1 MPLVQVNDIQI
12 YYEIHGEGEPL
23 VLIGGLA
30 NDITDYTDHT
40 KIVFELAQHYKV
52 IVFDN
57 RGAGRT
63 DKPDIPYSIAMMAG
77 DTAGLMQA
85 IGIQQAHII
94 GVSMG
99 GRIALELA
107 LEHADM
113 VKKLVL
119 VSTAARTIR
128 TWQRRL
134 LLNIAPRIPI
144 LKGKYPQPYY
154 AFKRQSEASS
164 SYNCMDRLS
173 ELHAP
178 TLILHGKK
186 DGTTPYSLAEETHN
200 LIPGSTMITFN
211 GGHLFLF
218 FKQQEFVGAVLDFL
232 GRANKNA

>member
-1 MPLVQVNDIQI
+1 MPVVQVNNIQI

-40 KIVFELAQHYKV
+40 SIISHLAQQYKV
-52 IVFDN
+52 VAFDS
-57 RGAGRT
+57 RGAGRS
-63 DKPDIPYSIAMMAG
+63 DKPDIPYSIAMMAA

-107 LEHADM
+107 LEHPEM

-164 SYNCMDRLS
+164 SYNCTHRLS
-173 ELHAP
+173 ELHVP

-186 DGTTPYSLAEETHN
+186 DKTTPYSLAEATHN
-200 LIPGSTMITFN
+200 LISGSKMMIFN

-218 FKQQEFVGAVLDFL
+218 FKQKEFIDAVMDFL
-232 GRANKNA
+232 GREKKNE

>member
-1 MPLVQVNDIQI
+1 MPVVQVNDIQV

-30 NDITDYTDHT
+30 NDITDYTDQT
-40 KIVFELAQHYKV
+40 RIVSELAQHYKV

-63 DKPDIPYSIAMMAG
+63 DKPDIPYSIAMMAA
-77 DTAGLMQA
+77 DTAGLMRA
-85 IGIQQAHII
+85 IDIQQAHII

-107 LEHADM
+107 LEHPKM
-113 VKKLVL
+113 IKKLVL
-119 VSTAARTIR
+119 VSTAARVIKTLR
-128 TWQRRL
+128 RRL
-134 LLNIAPRIPI
+134 LFSIVPRIPI
-144 LKGKYPQPYY
+144 LKGKYPQPPY

-164 SYNCMDRLS
+164 SYNCTARLS

-186 DGTTPYSLAEETHN
+186 DGTTPYPLAEEMHS

-218 FKQQEFVGAVLDFL
+218 FQQREFVDAVLDFL
-232 GRANKNA
+232 GRANKNT

>member
-1 MPLVQVNDIQI
+1 MPIIQVNDIQM

-30 NDITDYTDHT
+30 NDSTDYTDRV
-40 KIVFELAQHYKV
+40 KIVSELSREYKV

-57 RGAGRT
+57 RGVGRT
-63 DKPDIPYSIAMMAG
+63 DKPDIPYSITMMAG

-99 GRIALELA
+99 GRIALELTF
-107 LEHADM
+107 EHPEM

-119 VSTAARTIR
+119 VSTAARTIS

-134 LLNIAPRIPI
+134 LFTILPRIPI
-144 LKGKYPQPYY
+144 FKGKYPQPNY
-154 AFKRQSEASS
+154 AFERQREASS
-164 SYNCMDRLS
+164 SYNCTNRLS
-173 ELHAP
+173 ELHTP

-186 DGTTPYSLAEETHN
+186 DKLAPYSLAEEMHN
-200 LIPGSTMITFN
+200 LIPGSTMITFD
-211 GGHLFLF
+211 GGHIFLF
-218 FKQQEFVGAVLDFL
+218 FKQQEFVDAVLDFL
-232 GRANKNA
+232 GRTNKNK

>member
-1 MPLVQVNDIQI
+1 MPVVQVNDIQI

-23 VLIGGLA
+23 ILIGGLA
-30 NDITDYTDHT
+30 NDSTDYTERS
-40 KIVFELAQHYKV
+40 KIVSELAQHYKV
-52 IVFDN
+52 IAFDN
-57 RGAGRT
+57 RGVGRT
-63 DKPDIPYSIAMMAG
+63 DKPDIPYSIAMMAA
-77 DTAGLMQA
+77 DTAGLMRA
-85 IGIQQAHII
+85 IGMQQAHIT

-107 LEHADM
+107 LEHPEM
-113 VKKLVL
+113 IKKLIL
-119 VSTAARTIR
+119 VSTAARTIS

-134 LLNIAPRIPI
+134 LFAIAPRIPI

-164 SYNCMDRLS
+164 SYNCTNRLS

-186 DGTTPYSLAEETHN
+186 DKTTPYLLAEETHS

-218 FKQQEFVGAVLDFL
+218 FQQQAFVDAILDFL
-232 GRANKNA
+232 GRENKNK